1 MEVRIWQWRGEI
13 LKEGHRER
21 EREKERG
28 RGRGRGRGKKR
39 EKEGRKELTWM
50 EREIK
55 LVREQGWKGGGTVG
69 LMVLAMMA

>member
-1 MEVRIWQWRGEI
+1 MVKEEKIWQWRGEI
-13 LKEGHRER
+13 LKEGHREG

-28 RGRGRGRGKKR
+28 KER
-39 EKEGRKELTWM
+39 EREGIKELTWM

-69 LMVLAMMA
+69 LMVLVMMA